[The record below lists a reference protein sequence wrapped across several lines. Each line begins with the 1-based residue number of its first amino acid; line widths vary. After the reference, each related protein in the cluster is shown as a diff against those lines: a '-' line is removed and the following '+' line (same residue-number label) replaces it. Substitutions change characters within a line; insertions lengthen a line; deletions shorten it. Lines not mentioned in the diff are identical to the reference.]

1 MHFFYWCANFDWKC
15 KDAKKSRLQNM
26 KNMKQIY
33 NVIHHARQ
41 NQPTTKS
48 KQANSVRTCF
58 LSIVVDAVF

>member
-1 MHFFYWCANFDWKC
+1 
-15 KDAKKSRLQNM
+15 M